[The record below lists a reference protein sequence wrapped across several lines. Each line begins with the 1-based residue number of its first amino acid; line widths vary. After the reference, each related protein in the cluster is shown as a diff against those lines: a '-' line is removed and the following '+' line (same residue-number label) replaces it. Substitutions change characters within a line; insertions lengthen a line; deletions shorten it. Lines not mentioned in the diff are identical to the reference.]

1 VCINIKRKAYGASQ
15 VYLFFP
21 HHWLHSSPLAFLT
34 LPIAQ
39 QEGPFCKE
47 GEPSHSINAY
57 FLLFQGGMH
66 AGQYVNVVVSLAVW
80 NAALFCFYK
89 MYLEMSD
96 STRRS
101 LTRL

>member
-1 VCINIKRKAYGASQ
+1 
-15 VYLFFP
+15 
-21 HHWLHSSPLAFLT
+21 
-34 LPIAQ
+34 
-39 QEGPFCKE
+39 
-47 GEPSHSINAY
+47 
-57 FLLFQGGMH
+57 MH